1 MLAMGKKRAAVDRG
15 DRGDDD
21 DKDDNGND
29 EGNKYGRQDNAQGAG
44 KRAAV
49 DSAAGP
55 LAVNSHAPSI
65 AADPPL
71 AIVATALSASKW
83 RLDGVDM
90 CVRNLLRHALLAD
103 VPVQAVDRVTFHAY
117 DGPLECALVAHRLGQ
132 LPVRGLTDLSF
143 DVRGVGPATAPLTWI
158 TAAHIT
164 GDGGRVVK
172 GDEGATAETGAVAPA
187 EAADAFQLVPLLA
200 GQQVHVTCH
209 TSLGTG
215 RRRTT
220 WASTFPVFT
229 HTDERSCT
237 LSVETTGALTPLA
250 ACIAALTAARDVY
263 ATLLHA

>member
-1 MLAMGKKRAAVDRG
+1 M
-15 DRGDDD
+15 
-21 DKDDNGND
+21 
-29 EGNKYGRQDNAQGAG
+29 
-44 KRAAV
+44 
-49 DSAAGP
+49 
-55 LAVNSHAPSI
+55 
-65 AADPPL
+65 
-71 AIVATALSASKW
+71 
-83 RLDGVDM
+83 
-90 CVRNLLRHALLAD
+90 AD

-132 LPVRGLTDLSF
+132 LPVRGLADCSF

-172 GDEGATAETGAVAPA
+172 GNEGAAGDGGGATNATTS
-187 EAADAFQLVPLLA
+187 DKFQLVPLLA

-220 WASTFPVFT
+220 WASVFPVFA

-250 ACIAALTAARDVY
+250 ACIAALAATRDVY
-263 ATLLHA
+263 AALLSAQ